1 MLQNK
6 TMSGHLLAFFTII
19 VWGTTFISTKVL
31 LKNFEPVEIL
41 FFRFLIGFAA
51 LCLAFPH
58 RMRVTDR
65 KQEKYFIGA
74 GICGVTLYFL
84 LENIALT
91 YTLASNVGIIVSIA
105 PFFTAILAHRFL
117 DGERLRPS
125 FFAGFAAAIAGIVLI
140 SLNGGGGLSFNPAGD
155 ILAVLAAVVWAF
167 YSILTR
173 KIGAFGYHTIQST
186 RRIFFYGLLF
196 MVPAFFVFDFR
207 LGLERFAQPENLMNI
222 LYLGLMASALCFATW
237 NWAVKILGAV
247 KTSVYI
253 YMVPVVTVIT
263 SAIVLKEEITWQIL
277 LGMVLTMAGL
287 FVSEGRFKRRTA
299 KPEG

>member
-6 TMSGHLLAFFTII
+6 TLSGHLLAFFTIV

-31 LKNFEPVEIL
+31 LRSFEPVEIL
-41 FFRFLIGFAA
+41 FFRFLMGFAA
-51 LCLAFPH
+51 LCLAYPH
-58 RMRVTDR
+58 RMKVADR

-74 GICGVTLYFL
+74 GVCGVTLYFL

-91 YTLASNVGIIVSIA
+91 YTRASNVGIIVSIA
-105 PFFTAILAHRFL
+105 PFFTAILAHLFL

-140 SLNGGGGLSFNPAGD
+140 SLNGGGLSFNPIGD

-173 KIGAFGYHTIQST
+173 KIGAFGYHTVQST

-196 MVPAFFVFDFR
+196 MIPALFVFDFR
-207 LGLERFAQPENLMNI
+207 LGLDRFAQPENLMNI
-222 LYLGLMASALCFATW
+222 LYLGLMASALCFVTW

-253 YMVPVVTVIT
+253 YLVPVVTVIT

-277 LGMVLTMAGL
+277 LGMALTTAGL
-287 FVSEGRFKRRTA
+287 FVSEGRLKRRAAQHTI
-299 KPEG
+299 